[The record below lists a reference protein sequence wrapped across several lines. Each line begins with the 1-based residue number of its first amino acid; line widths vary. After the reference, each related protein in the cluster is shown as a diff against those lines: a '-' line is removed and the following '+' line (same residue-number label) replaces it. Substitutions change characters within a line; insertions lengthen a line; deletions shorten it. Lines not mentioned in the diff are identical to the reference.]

1 MELGVLQDLRSC
13 NGQTSADRP
22 LDPRSDIAPMIVE
35 HLPQC
40 RFKLLVDDFDSTV
53 QGLDQTMAYLE
64 EEDADPLDVNASD
77 QGGAGDDLQSLLND
91 PDLNAELQALE
102 LEEQNV

>member
-1 MELGVLQDLRSC
+1 MHLKLRVAVYNGTHTPAFVLFLALGVIFQGLSMM
-13 NGQTSADRP
+13 SSVDRP
-22 LDPRSDIAPMIVE
+22 AS
-35 HLPQC
+35 
-40 RFKLLVDDFDSTV
+40 LVGEALASSP
-53 QGLDQTMAYLE
+53 GLDQTMAYLE